1 MVIKDI
7 NGYVRD
13 ANGDPVVD
21 ENGRFQLLGHPDN
34 IIDDADMELIGTSDP
49 GWLAGMTNTFK
60 YKDFDL
66 SFHLKWNVRPYNGR
80 PYRHGIWNI
89 R

>member
-1 MVIKDI
+1 M
-7 NGYVRD
+7 
-13 ANGDPVVD
+13 D

-34 IIDDADMELIGTSDP
+34 IIDDADMELMVRSDP

-60 YKDFDL
+60 YKHFDP
-66 SFHLKWNVRPYNGR
+66 SFHLKWNVFVLHNGR
-80 PYRHGIWNI
+80 PYRYGIWNI